1 MSRLP
6 ARPAPLPA
14 RERMRPV
21 DVAWLRMDE
30 PDNLMQINAVFT
42 LEGAPDLARLR
53 ALIGERLL
61 KIRRFRQ
68 RVVEERG
75 RLWWEED
82 PDLDVARHVVP
93 ATLPAPGDEAAAQR
107 LFGDFMAEPLDRA
120 HPLWMIHVIENFE
133 GGTALFARLHHA
145 VGDGVGL
152 MLVLLSLC
160 DLDVDGSAPES
171 RDAGRLADLF
181 GGPAESML
189 AFRQLM
195 DDVMPDTMRLL
206 LVPVEALRRTN
217 PLLKVGAIAWGLL
230 KLVGYLPDPKTSL
243 KGRLVRAKRAA
254 WTRPL
259 ALDEVKEVARG
270 LGCTI
275 NDVLGATAAGGL
287 RRYLVREGPL
297 EDDLVV
303 RAAVP
308 INLRPLEK
316 MNELGN
322 RFGLAFLGLPIGI
335 ADPQRRLAELK
346 RRADRAKRSAEPLC
360 VLGLLHAMGIVP
372 PFVHQLVVRI
382 FGAKATLVMTNV
394 PGPRRT
400 LYLAGRALLDM
411 FFWVPESGHLG
422 LGISI
427 ISYRGRVR
435 LGFNSDAGLIPEPQ
449 ALIEGFYAEWEAM
462 RALARGTRPAPA
474 ESPAAPASPGI
485 PAV

>member
-1 MSRLP
+1 MSQVP
-6 ARPAPLPA
+6 SSPAPASA

-42 LEGAPDLARLR
+42 LEGPADLERIR
-53 ALIGERLL
+53 ALIAARLL
-61 KIRRFRQ
+61 KVARFRQ
-68 RVVEERG
+68 RVVEDGG

-82 PDLDVARHVVP
+82 PDLDVARHVV
-93 ATLPAPGDEAAAQR
+93 ATPLPAPGDEAAAQR
-107 LFGDFMAEPLDRA
+107 LFGEFMAEPLDHA
-120 HPLWMIHVIENFE
+120 HPLWMIHVVDGFE

-160 DLDVDGSAPES
+160 DLDADGSAHDS
-171 RDAGRLADLF
+171 HAAGRLADLF

-206 LVPVEALRRTN
+206 LTPVEALRRTN
-217 PLLKVGAIAWGLL
+217 PLVKAAGIVWGLL

-243 KGRLVRAKRAA
+243 KGPLVRAKRAA

-259 ALDEVKEVARG
+259 PLDEVKDVARG

-275 NDVLGATAAGGL
+275 NDVLGATASGGL
-287 RRYLVREGPL
+287 RRYLAREGAL
-297 EDDLVV
+297 SESLVV

-316 MNELGN
+316 MSELGN

-335 ADPQRRLAELK
+335 ADPRRRLAELK

-372 PFVHQLVVRI
+372 PFLHRLVVRI

-435 LGFNSDAGLIPEPQ
+435 LGFNSDAGLIPDPG
-449 ALIEGFYAEWEAM
+449 ALIDGFYAEWEAM
-462 RALARGTRPAPA
+462 RALARSGRPDPVSA
-474 ESPAAPASPGI
+474 
-485 PAV
+485 